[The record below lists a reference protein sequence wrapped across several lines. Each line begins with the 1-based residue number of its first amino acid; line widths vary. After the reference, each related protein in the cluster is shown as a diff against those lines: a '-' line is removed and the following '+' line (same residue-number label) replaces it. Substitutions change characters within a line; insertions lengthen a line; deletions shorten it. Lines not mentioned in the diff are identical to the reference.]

1 MTTYYKNATELIGR
15 TPLLRL
21 SKFAGAVGITD
32 GLFAK
37 LEGMNLTGSM
47 KDRIALAMIEAAEE
61 DGRLKPGGT
70 IIEPTS
76 GNTGIGLSALGAAKG
91 YRVVIVMP
99 DTMTIERR
107 KLMQVYGAE
116 LVLTPGA
123 KGMTGAIQE
132 AERLLKESDNAIIAG
147 QFENP
152 VNPKI
157 HYDSTGP
164 EIWQDMSEKVDVLV
178 AGVGTGG
185 SLSGVGRFLKDQQP
199 SIQVVAVEPDASAVL
214 SGDASGPHGLQGIG
228 AGFVPSNLDTSV
240 IDRVMRVKDDD
251 AWDMV
256 RMLAKTEGLFA
267 GVSSGAALDAAVRYM
282 KENGQADTQVAVI
295 LPDTGLRYLS
305 SPGLLP
311 EE

>member
-1 MTTYYKNATELIGR
+1 MTLFFNNATELIGH
-15 TPLLRL
+15 TPLLLL
-21 SKFAGAVGITD
+21 SKLTQEM
-32 GLFAK
+32 GLSSQIFAK

-47 KDRIALAMIEAAEE
+47 KDRIALAMIEAAEKE
-61 DGRLKPGGT
+61 GRLQPGGT

-76 GNTGIGLSALGAAKG
+76 GNTGIGLAALGAALG

-99 DTMTIERR
+99 ETMTIERR
-107 KLMQVYGAE
+107 KLIQVYGAE

-132 AERLLKESDNAIIAG
+132 AERILERTDNAIIAG

-152 VNPKI
+152 VNPQI

-164 EIWQDMSEKVDVLV
+164 EIWTEMEGVVDGFV

-185 SLSGVGRFLKDQQP
+185 SLSGVGKYLKEKNP
-199 SIQVVAVEPDASAVL
+199 AIQVVAVEPDASAVL
-214 SGDASGPHGLQGIG
+214 SGDQPGPHGLQGIG
-228 AGFVPSNLDTSV
+228 AGFVPRNLNTTIYDQ
-240 IDRVMRVKDDD
+240 VMRVTDRE

-256 RMLAKTEGLFA
+256 RLLARTEGLFV
-267 GVSSGAALDAAVRYM
+267 GVSSGAALAAAVRFSHE
-282 KENGQADTQVAVI
+282 KGDAKLRLAVI

-305 SPGLLP
+305 SEGLM
-311 EE
+311 